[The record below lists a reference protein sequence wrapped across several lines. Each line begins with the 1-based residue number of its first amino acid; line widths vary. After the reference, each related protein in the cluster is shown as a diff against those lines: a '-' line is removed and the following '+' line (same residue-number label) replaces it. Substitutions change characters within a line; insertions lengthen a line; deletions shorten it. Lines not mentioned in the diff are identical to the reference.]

1 MAIRTLLRPA
11 GIILFAAGFV
21 AAVLIHRAQPAEN
34 ENEINSLSKRDVY
47 QIEKLG
53 GKEFVIGLQMTA
65 WFSGLWHGRKLAYTV
80 IFLSAAGSIGCLF
93 LADFLDAASRRS

>member
-53 GKEFVIGLQMTA
+53 GKEFVFGVQMTA
-65 WFSGLWHGRKLAYTV
+65 WFSGLWHGRRLAYTV
-80 IFLSAAGSIGCLF
+80 IFLSAAGSIGCLL
-93 LADFLDAASRRS
+93 LADFLDAASRRN